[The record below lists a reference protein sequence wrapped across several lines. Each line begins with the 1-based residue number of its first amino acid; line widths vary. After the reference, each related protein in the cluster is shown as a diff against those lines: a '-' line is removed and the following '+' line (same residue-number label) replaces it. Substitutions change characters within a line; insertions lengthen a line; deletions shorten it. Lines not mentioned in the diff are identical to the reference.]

1 MPRNNWPTFL
11 RNGWPGLVRI
21 IHLTESDLQKIVE
34 RAIEEHERKKAA
46 QTNSTKSYSIAKAAK
61 ILGRSP
67 TTIKKHVLSGK
78 LKTTSDG
85 RRILHKALQEY
96 LKQET

>member
-1 MPRNNWPTFL
+1 MENYMTTN
-11 RNGWPGLVRI
+11 
-21 IHLTESDLQKIVE
+21 LTESDLQKIVE

-46 QTNSTKSYSIAKAAK
+46 LIGSNMSYSIARVAK
-61 ILGRSP
+61 MLGRSH

-78 LKTTSDG
+78 LRTTSDG
-85 RRILHKALQEY
+85 QRILHISLQEY